1 MEDLFHLGAKVII
14 TNKEGKI
21 LLLRCEK
28 ERGAY
33 WDLPGGRIQVGG
45 TLKETAQREVE
56 EETGITSLVGLQSL
70 GMVLQNFR
78 ITLKNGDKVGLIYA
92 FFSAQVD
99 DVPVTISHEH
109 NGYEWVTR
117 EQAIERVGY
126 MGVIQFL

>member
-56 EETGITSLVGLQSL
+56 EETGITVLAGLNFL
-70 GMVLQNFR
+70 GTVLQTFR
-78 ITLKNGDKVGLIYA
+78 ITLKNGDNIGLIYA
-92 FFSAQVD
+92 FFSATVD
-99 DVPVTISHEH
+99 DVSITLSYEH
-109 NGYEWVTR
+109 QGYEWVTQ
-117 EQAIERVGY
+117 EQAKERIDY
-126 MGVIQFL
+126 MGATPFL